1 MAAPS
6 NAVLLDYEGN
16 IEDALRTHL
25 ATQLPTTQCL
35 SPRTLIADAAIL
47 TTPRVTVAVQITG
60 TNENQQDNRD
70 TDGSEYDSHKLG
82 TVTLVCATRRD
93 GTGQA
98 LGTLRGSVRAAMIRA
113 EQALNVVNLP
123 YYQVITLREGSATM
137 GSDPANDEI
146 FTSLTYAIEFYIR
159 RSQWAAS

>member
-16 IEDALRTHL
+16 IEDALRTYL
-25 ATQLPTTQCL
+25 ATELPTAQCL
-35 SPRTLIADAAIL
+35 SPRTLISDAAIL

-60 TNENQQDNRD
+60 TNANQQGTRT
-70 TDGSEYDSHKLG
+70 TDSSEYDSHKLG

-93 GTGQA
+93 GTGQS
-98 LGTLRGSVRAAMIRA
+98 LGTLRGAVRASMIRA
-113 EQALNVVNLP
+113 EAALNGTNLP

-146 FTSLTYAIEFYIR
+146 FTSITYALEFYIKR
-159 RSQWAAS
+159 DQWAAS